1 MLMCLGQFPFTTD
14 TLTFTQIQRQR
25 TWQYAENSVAKGR
38 KKRQFIGSG
47 EDTVSLPGL
56 IYQEHGFGN
65 RFAIDDLAA
74 MADTGQGFVLVD
86 GSGYLYGVY
95 NIDSIDETK
104 QILLFDGVP
113 RKIDFTLSL
122 TRVDESLAALYGDIG
137 KQAESLI
144 GKAGS
149 LATRFTGMTGAE

>member
-14 TLTFTQIQRQR
+14 TLTFTEIQRQR
-25 TWQYAENSVAKGR
+25 SWQYADNAVAKGR

-47 EDTVSLPGL
+47 EDSITLPGL

-65 RFAIDDLAA
+65 RFAIDELAA
-74 MADTGQGFVLVD
+74 MADTGQGYVLVD

-104 QILLFDGVP
+104 QILLFNGVP
-113 RKIDFTLSL
+113 RKIDFCIKL
-122 TRVDESLAALYGDIG
+122 TRIDDDRIEQQTES
-137 KQAESLI
+137 
-144 GKAGS
+144 
-149 LATRFTGMTGAE
+149 

>member
-1 MLMCLGQFPFTTD
+1 MCLGQFPFTTD

-104 QILLFDGVP
+104 SILMDNGVP
-113 RKIDFTLSL
+113 RKVDYTLKLS
-122 TRVDESLAALYGDIG
+122 RVDDERRAFH
-137 KQAESLI
+137 
-144 GKAGS
+144 
-149 LATRFTGMTGAE
+149 FTKRRPIDKMTGLVI

>member
-25 TWQYAENSVAKGR
+25 SWQYADNSVAKGR

-47 EDTVSLPGL
+47 DDTVSLPGL
-56 IYQEHGFGN
+56 IYQEHGIGN

-86 GSGYLYGVY
+86 GSGYLYGVFT
-95 NIDSIDETK
+95 IDSIDETK
-104 QILLFDGVP
+104 EVLLFDGVP
-113 RKIDFTLSL
+113 RKIDFTIKL
-122 TRVDESLAALYGDIG
+122 TRVDDERIEQQTALGT
-137 KQAESLI
+137 SP
-144 GKAGS
+144 
-149 LATRFTGMTGAE
+149 

>member
-14 TLTFTQIQRQR
+14 TLTFSEIQRQR
-25 TWQYAENSVAKGR
+25 SWQFADNAVAKGR

-47 EDTVSLPGL
+47 EDSITLPGL

-74 MADTGQGFVLVD
+74 MADTGQGYVLVD

-104 QILLFDGVP
+104 QILLFNGVP
-113 RKIDFTLSL
+113 RKIDFSIKL
-122 TRVDESLAALYGDIG
+122 TRIDDDRIEQQTES
-137 KQAESLI
+137 
-144 GKAGS
+144 
-149 LATRFTGMTGAE
+149 

>member
-113 RKIDFTLSL
+113 RKIDFTIKL
-122 TRVDESLAALYGDIG
+122 TRTDDKRIEQQSALRG
-137 KQAESLI
+137 
-144 GKAGS
+144 
-149 LATRFTGMTGAE
+149 

>member
-1 MLMCLGQFPFTTD
+1 MCLGQFPFTTD
-14 TLTFTQIQRQR
+14 TLHIHADPTPTHLAICGKL
-25 TWQYAENSVAKGR
+25 SGKGR

-113 RKIDFTLSL
+113 RKIDFTIKL
-122 TRVDESLAALYGDIG
+122 TRTDDKRIEQQSALRAKHGQDPHLYFDC
-137 KQAESLI
+137 
-144 GKAGS
+144 
-149 LATRFTGMTGAE
+149 